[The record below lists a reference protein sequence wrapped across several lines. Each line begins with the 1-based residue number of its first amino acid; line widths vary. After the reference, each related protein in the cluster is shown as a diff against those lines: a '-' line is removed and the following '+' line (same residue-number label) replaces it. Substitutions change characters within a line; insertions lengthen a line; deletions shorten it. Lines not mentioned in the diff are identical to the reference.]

1 MYQGKRMKKS
11 KKTMTLLAS
20 LVLVLGIVV
29 AGTVAFLVTNTN
41 PVVNTFTPSRVPN
54 QVVENFDGTTKSNVA
69 IQNTG
74 DISAYI
80 RVAVIANWVNKD
92 GEIYGEQPVLGR
104 DYTISPETIGNGWVK
119 SGDYYYY
126 TQSVPKGETTAVLFD
141 SIAPVEG
148 KAPAGYSLSIEILS
162 QTIQADGVDAKGNK
176 PIELAW
182 GVDIVDGNVI
192 AASIE
197 Q

>member
-54 QVVENFDGTTKSNVA
+54 KVVETFDGNVKSDVKIKNE
-69 IQNTG
+69 G

-80 RVAVIANWVNKD
+80 RVAVIANWVKD

-104 DYTISPETIGNGWVK
+104 DYTISPETVGNGWVK

-126 TQSVPKGETTAVLFD
+126 TQSVPKGETTDVLFD
-141 SIAPVEG
+141 SIAPEEG

-162 QTIQADGVDAKGNK
+162 QSIQAKGK
-176 PIELAW
+176 DSATGKTPVMIAW
-182 GVDIVDGNVI
+182 GVQP
-192 AASIE
+192 E
-197 Q
+197 ELK

>member
-54 QVVENFDGTTKSNVA
+54 KVVETFDGNVKSDVKIKNE
-69 IQNTG
+69 G

-92 GEIYGEQPVLGR
+92 GEIYGEQPATYSAQLA
-104 DYTISPETIGNGWVK
+104 DDSGWVLHTD
-119 SGDYYYY
+119 GYYYY
-126 TQSVPKGETTAVLFD
+126 TQPVDKGDTTEVLFEK
-141 SIAPVEG
+141 IEQTGTAPS
-148 KAPAGYSLSIEILS
+148 GYSLSIEILS
-162 QTIQADGVDAKGNK
+162 QTIQAEGKDSATGKTPVM
-176 PIELAW
+176 IAW
-182 GVDIVDGNVI
+182 GVQP
-192 AASIE
+192 E
-197 Q
+197 ELK

>member
-54 QVVENFDGTTKSNVA
+54 KVVETFDGNVKSDVKIKNE
-69 IQNTG
+69 G

-80 RVAVIANWVNKD
+80 RVAVIANWVKKNEQGGYD
-92 GEIYGEQPVLGR
+92 VYGEQPVLAR

-141 SIAPVEG
+141 FIAPVEG

-162 QTIQADGVDAKGNK
+162 QSIQAEGMGKDANNQNAT
-176 PIELAW
+176 PVMIAW
-182 GVDIVDGNVI
+182 GVQPEDLK
-192 AASIE
+192 
-197 Q
+197 

>member
-1 MYQGKRMKKS
+1 MHQGKRMKKS

-54 QVVENFDGTTKSNVA
+54 KVVETFDGTTKSNVA

-92 GEIYGEQPVLGR
+92 GEIYGEQPSAD
-104 DYTISPETIGNGWVK
+104 DYSVELKANSGWVLHTD
-119 SGDYYYY
+119 GYYYY
-126 TQSVPKGETTAVLFD
+126 TQPVDKGDTTEVLFEE
-141 SIAPVEG
+141 IKQTGTAPS
-148 KAPAGYSLSIEILS
+148 GYSLSIEILS
-162 QTIQADGVDAKGNK
+162 QTIQAEGKDSATGKTPVM
-176 PIELAW
+176 IAW
-182 GVDIVDGNVI
+182 GVQP
-192 AASIE
+192 E
-197 Q
+197 ELK

>member
-54 QVVENFDGTTKSNVA
+54 KVVETFDGNVKSDVKIKNE
-69 IQNTG
+69 G

-80 RVAVIANWVNKD
+80 RVAVIANWVKKNEQGGYD
-92 GEIYGEQPVLGR
+92 VYGEQPVLGR

-148 KAPAGYSLSIEILS
+148 KTPAGYSLSIEILS
-162 QTIQADGVDAKGNK
+162 QTIQADGVDANGEK
-176 PIELAW
+176 PVVLAW
-182 GVDIVDGNVI
+182 GVDPTDL
-192 AASIE
+192 
-197 Q
+197 